1 MDCHCEETASAL
13 TVLAFLISAIVGV
26 IFLSKLHTT
35 DGKIDRLLETDEAIK
50 KLHKRVDFITYALQK
65 EYVCRT

>member
-1 MDCHCEETASAL
+1 MDCHCEERASAL
-13 TVLAFLISAIVGV
+13 IVLACLISAIVGV

-35 DGKIDRLLETDEAIK
+35 DEKIDRLLETDEAIK
-50 KLHKRVDFITYALQK
+50 KLHKRVDFITYSLQK

>member
-13 TVLAFLISAIVGV
+13 TVLACLISAIIGV

-35 DGKIDRLLETDEAIK
+35 DDKIDRLLETDDAIK
-50 KLHKRVDFITYALQK
+50 KLHKRVDVIFYCLQK
-65 EYVCRT
+65 EHVCRT